1 MNDGWAGAKRT
12 QAASGDFAANFKLD
26 KEKEYVIRFLD
37 DAPYATYRQHWLERS
52 GKKSFV
58 CPEDPDDDQSP
69 RCPLC
74 DAGDKTRAQYSFN
87 IIDLTGGGKPQVF
100 SWDVGIRLLNKLEKI
115 NKDPRIGPLSANYF
129 AVSRTGTGTNADT
142 QLSPIKERDLWDD
155 YKVEE
160 LTEEELEALEK
171 KGYDKSIID
180 VPSKTQLRDLA
191 DELTR
196 YDDR

>member
-1 MNDGWAGAKRT
+1 ME
-12 QAASGDFAANFKLD
+12 GDAV
-26 KEKEYVIRFLD
+26 YVIRFLG

-58 CPEDPDDDQSP
+58 CPEDPDDKDGP

-74 DAGDKTRAQYSFN
+74 DAGDKTRAQYAFN
-87 IIDLTGGGKPQVF
+87 VIDLTDGAKPQVF
-100 SWDVGIRLLNKLEKI
+100 SWDVGIRLKNKLEKI
-115 NKDPRIGPLSANYF
+115 NNDPRIGPLSANYF
-129 AVSRTGTGTNADT
+129 AVSRTGKGTNADT

-160 LTEEELEALEK
+160 LSEAELERL

-180 VPSKTQLRDLA
+180 VPSSSQLRSLA
-191 DELTR
+191 DELLR